1 MKKHWI
7 IICALL
13 LVGCQKQ
20 KPDPT
25 FDLINYTDFSFK
37 NYFIENQKSIT
48 IDFKNDVFN
57 HGLLIDMDGRQYNL
71 EDKFDSLKFLFAN
84 ENRIPLTIK
93 KTAPFV
99 YKFSASKENYW
110 VSNRLIVSLYNSK
123 TNVRSHYMNIGNI
136 YCLPE
141 RKDYVEINTID
152 DFKNIKGDS
161 TVILKSDID
170 FEGFDFKT
178 KKVTDENCIVFTGI
192 FVNPGKHVIKNINYN
207 STSES
212 EDFYFL
218 FKNTFLAF
226 FDSLIFDNV
235 HYQRTLKDGCHDCF
249 GFITKTSLTTTF
261 QNIQMNNFSINY
273 SYGICGS
280 LTGISDEDNFINNK
294 INGKITCKLLRDEK
308 TKRNISGGLA
318 GIYSRSSDC
327 SKNYWFNYQ
336 TAPNYYFNKYYQGM
350 KTCETTLSL
359 FEKYYDRAPQ
369 INIISNNKLNVDIEG
384 DFAAGGIFGAADNN
398 NIDSNTTNSGKVT
411 GKYADSLYGINYIYW
426 WNCINWDTT
435 LEKD

>member
-1 MKKHWI
+1 M
-7 IICALL
+7 
-13 LVGCQKQ
+13 
-20 KPDPT
+20 
-25 FDLINYTDFSFK
+25 
-37 NYFIENQKSIT
+37 
-48 IDFKNDVFN
+48 
-57 HGLLIDMDGRQYNL
+57 
-71 EDKFDSLKFLFAN
+71 
-84 ENRIPLTIK
+84 
-93 KTAPFV
+93 
-99 YKFSASKENYW
+99 
-110 VSNRLIVSLYNSK
+110 
-123 TNVRSHYMNIGNI
+123 
-136 YCLPE
+136 
-141 RKDYVEINTID
+141 
-152 DFKNIKGDS
+152 
-161 TVILKSDID
+161 
-170 FEGFDFKT
+170 
-178 KKVTDENCIVFTGI
+178 
-192 FVNPGKHVIKNINYN
+192 
-207 STSES
+207 
-212 EDFYFL
+212 
-218 FKNTFLAF
+218 AF

-273 SYGICGS
+273 SYGFCGS

-327 SKNYWFNYQ
+327 SKNYWFDYQ

-350 KTCETTLSL
+350 KTRETTLSL

-411 GKYADSLYGINYIYW
+411 GKYADSLYGINYVYW